1 MEGGVVYHLTQMI
14 YFKKR
19 VRDQAVEIGYKEA
32 ELRVGGQMK
41 GTKSVR
47 NPLNAGRE
55 AGQEGPGPSEL
66 PGRFTT
72 LLER

>member
-1 MEGGVVYHLTQMI
+1 
-14 YFKKR
+14 
-19 VRDQAVEIGYKEA
+19 
-32 ELRVGGQMK
+32 MK
-41 GTKSVR
+41 GTKSVP

-66 PGRFTT
+66 LGRFTI